1 MSGLVVAGLSG
12 ESGKT
17 FVCLGLLLAARREGV
32 AVQAYKKGPD
42 YIDAAWLSWASGG
55 EARNLDTYLMG
66 RRGVRESFERTAVA
80 VGFNLVEGNRG
91 LHDGSDARGTHST
104 AELAKLLDAPVLLV
118 VNATKVTRTV
128 AAMVLGCQR
137 IDPEVRIAGVVLN
150 QIGSS
155 RHEKVIRESVESACS
170 IPVLGAIPRLRS
182 GALLTE
188 RHLGLIP
195 PAERGDT
202 EALAGQLLD
211 ACTRHVDVA
220 AVMALAR
227 EKGVRRIFPEP
238 KNASDTFFVRVG
250 VVRDSAFTFYY
261 PENLE
266 ALAAGGAEIVRC
278 SALDAAGLPDRLDAL
293 YIGGGFPETHAH
305 ALAANRP
312 FLDSLRQA
320 ARNGLPVF
328 AECGGL
334 MLLSQSIWWQ
344 GKRYRM
350 AGALPFD
357 VDVCPGPPQGHGY
370 VDLQV
375 DTPNP
380 YFPVGTTLRGHEF
393 HYSRIMN
400 GDRELSAVCQ
410 VTRGTG
416 CGNRR
421 DGLVVNNVWAAY
433 THLHALGAPEWASG
447 ILQAARR
454 HASGRKGF

>member
-1 MSGLVVAGLSG
+1 
-12 ESGKT
+12 
-17 FVCLGLLLAARREGV
+17 
-32 AVQAYKKGPD
+32 
-42 YIDAAWLSWASGG
+42 
-55 EARNLDTYLMG
+55 
-66 RRGVRESFERTAVA
+66 
-80 VGFNLVEGNRG
+80 
-91 LHDGSDARGTHST
+91 
-104 AELAKLLDAPVLLV
+104 
-118 VNATKVTRTV
+118 
-128 AAMVLGCQR
+128 
-137 IDPEVRIAGVVLN
+137 
-150 QIGSS
+150 
-155 RHEKVIRESVESACS
+155 
-170 IPVLGAIPRLRS
+170 
-182 GALLTE
+182 
-188 RHLGLIP
+188 
-195 PAERGDT
+195 
-202 EALAGQLLD
+202 
-211 ACTRHVDVA
+211 VDVA

-350 AGALPFD
+350 AEALPFD
-357 VDVCPGPPQGHGY
+357 VEVCPGPPQGHGY
-370 VDLQV
+370 VDLRV

-400 GDRELSAVCQ
+400 LDRELTAVCQ

-433 THLHALGAPEWASG
+433 THFHALGAPEWASG
-447 ILQAARR
+447 FLQAARR
-454 HASGRKGF
+454 HASGREGF